1 MQTKSSIIIGLSFM
15 IGLFLL
21 GFLLGGS
28 IVKFKEFERT
38 VVVKGLAQK
47 EVNAD
52 VVIWPIQYLRASNN
66 LEKLY
71 SGLEEDTK
79 KIIAFLKQNGFKD
92 DEISIS
98 APSITDKIAQNY
110 GNTYQIKFRYNAY
123 QILTLYTKDID
134 KARLCM
140 SKITSLG
147 KKGIT
152 FRTDNYENKIEYIFT
167 RLNEIKPKM
176 IEEATKNARL
186 SAQKFA
192 EDSKSKL
199 GKIKSARQ
207 GQFSITSRDRNTPY
221 IKKVRIVST
230 IEYYLTD

>member
-1 MQTKSSIIIGLSFM
+1 MQTKSSLIIGISLM

-47 EVNAD
+47 EVKAD
-52 VVIWPIQYLRASNN
+52 VVIWPIQYLRADNN
-66 LEKLY
+66 LENLY
-71 SGLEEDTK
+71 DELENDTK
-79 KIIAFLKQNGFKD
+79 KIRAFLKQKGFKD
-92 DEISIS
+92 SELSMS

-110 GNTYQIKFRYNAY
+110 GSAYQIKFRYNAY
-123 QILTLYTKDID
+123 QTLTLYTKDID
-134 KARLCM
+134 KAREAM

-147 KKGIT
+147 KTGIT
-152 FRTDNYENKIEYIFT
+152 FRTNNYANKTEYLFT
-167 RLNEIKPKM
+167 RLNEIKPQM
-176 IEEATKNARL
+176 IEEATKRARL

-221 IKKVRIVST
+221 IKKVRVVST